1 MTTFTIIILVLFV
14 GMLLYQFVGAI
25 DRECYGLS
33 VMFALEIIFFAYLAK
48 TLM

>member
-1 MTTFTIIILVLFV
+1 MSVFTLVILILFV
-14 GMLLYQFVGAI
+14 GMLAYQFVAAI

>member
-1 MTTFTIIILVLFV
+1 MSVFTLVILILFV
-14 GMLLYQFVGAI
+14 GMLAYQFVAAI
-25 DRECYGLS
+25 NRECYGLS

>member
-1 MTTFTIIILVLFV
+1 MSIFTTIILVLFV
-14 GMLLYQFVGAI
+14 GMLSYQFVGAI

-33 VMFALEIIFFAYLAK
+33 VMFALEIIFFTYLVK

>member
-1 MTTFTIIILVLFV
+1 MSAFTLVILILFV
-14 GMLLYQFVGAI
+14 GMLAYQFVAAI

>member
-1 MTTFTIIILVLFV
+1 MSAFTLIILILFV
-14 GMLLYQFVGAI
+14 GMLSFQFVTAI
-25 DRECYGLS
+25 DSECYGLS